1 MLFVSGEEVF
11 ATPVDTSKCDISSLE
26 GAEKRRMAAV
36 FVVPDD
42 LKPGSYDL
50 YLRFSAPLK
59 DEAVGAVPRRPIRF
73 ANADMWNDE
82 LKANAFG
89 KVEVR

>member
-1 MLFVSGEEVF
+1 MTGGKGREIAMDLLVSVVGPALVGMGLSVFTVPNDMKEGE
-11 ATPVDTSKCDISSLE
+11 
-26 GAEKRRMAAV
+26 
-36 FVVPDD
+36 
-42 LKPGSYDL
+42 YDV
-50 YLRFSAPLK
+50 YLRFAAPLK